1 MIKYLKSL
9 ADKFMKASPV
19 KKALAVF
26 LALVLPVVTL

>member
-19 KKALAVF
+19 KKAIAVF
-26 LALVLPVVTL
+26 GACISFGVI